1 MYDSRYLLGKYV
13 RIKGTPFEGE
23 VTIINTRGNIV
34 WVKSNDFGG
43 RSARV
48 EDLEVLTHASPPVKE
63 EPKHLSIALVFWAT
77 LILIELILIVTFMT
91 A

>member
-48 EDLEVLTHASPPVKE
+48 EDLEILPPIKQKLNYTSIMLT
-63 EPKHLSIALVFWAT
+63 T
-77 LILIELILIVTFMT
+77 LIIFIIIIELIFFIAT